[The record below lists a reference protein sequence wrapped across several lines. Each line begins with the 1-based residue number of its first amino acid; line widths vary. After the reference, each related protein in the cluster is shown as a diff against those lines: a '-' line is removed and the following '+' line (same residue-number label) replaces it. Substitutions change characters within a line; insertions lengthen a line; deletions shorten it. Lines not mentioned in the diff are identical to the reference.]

1 MNNPFQKELEED
13 FEGGQFMRKVSVDN
27 HDIFFYIFNNIIK
40 YRKITVSIGLS
51 YISSTNTFWIFF

>member
-27 HDIFFYIFNNIIK
+27 HDIFF
-40 YRKITVSIGLS
+40 
-51 YISSTNTFWIFF
+51 